1 MELNI
6 SVSNPLLVGS
16 IELLKAEDTP
26 EHRNMMINELM
37 KAKLLSPVVITPE
50 PEADE
55 NGKTQLKP
63 GSKLQFPMLNAPDGK
78 QFFMA
83 FTDRSELV
91 KWKQEQQH
99 TFALSFDDYA
109 AMLLKKDNQGNTSP
123 ALGFVLNPFG
133 SNIVISKEMVAN
145 LLMQK
150 LQKQGKAVPP
160 GKAVSPGK
168 PGTPG
173 EV

>member
-1 MELNI
+1 MELKN

-26 EHRNMMINELM
+26 EHRNMMINEMM
-37 KAKLLSPVVITPE
+37 KAKLLSPVIITPE
-50 PEADE
+50 PEVDE

-63 GSKLQFPMLNAPDGK
+63 GSKLQFPMLTAPDGK

-83 FTDRSELV
+83 FTDRSELL
-91 KWKQEQQH
+91 KWKQDEQQQ

-133 SNIVISKEMVAN
+133 GNIVISKEMVAN

-150 LQKQGKAVPP
+150 LQKQGK
-160 GKAVSPGK
+160 
-168 PGTPG
+168 PG
-173 EV
+173 ERK